1 MMTTHSTIPT
11 LEDVAELARVST
23 ATVSRA
29 INFPDKVA
37 NKTLERVNEAISKLG
52 YSPHFGA
59 RVMAGRQTNTIGAI
73 IPTMENAIFARGLQ
87 AFQDELGEHGFTLLV
102 ASTGY
107 SVEREEEQVR
117 SLVARGADALL
128 LIGHSRDPEI
138 YRFLEAQ
145 NVPIIITWA
154 FDPTS
159 ERPSIGFDNKAAMR
173 EMARQVIEMG
183 HERLALISAE
193 TASNDRALE
202 RHRGVLAAMS
212 DKELP
217 IDNLQYIETIYGVD
231 EGAKAFEQLM
241 QAHVTPTAV
250 FCGNDVL
257 AVGALRKARDLGI
270 DIPGDV
276 SIIGFD
282 DIELA
287 KLVHP
292 PLTTV
297 HVPHREMGRLAALAL
312 MNLLKEGTQPQTIE
326 LEAHAVFRETVAP
339 AQVKTDL

>member
-1 MMTTHSTIPT
+1 MTTQHPIPT
-11 LEDVAELARVST
+11 LEDVAGLAEVST

-29 INFPDKVA
+29 INFPNKVA
-37 NKTLERVNEAISKLG
+37 VKTRERVEAAIAELG
-52 YSPHFGA
+52 YSPNFGA
-59 RVMAGRQTNTIGAI
+59 RVMAARQTKTIGAI

-87 AFQDELGEHGFTLLV
+87 AFQDELWQHGYTMLV

-107 SVEREEEQVR
+107 REDKEEEQIK

-128 LIGHSRDPEI
+128 LIGHSRNADS

-145 NVPIIITWA
+145 NVPAIITWA

-159 ERPSIGFDNKAAMR
+159 KHPSIGFDNKAAMHD
-173 EMARQVIEMG
+173 MATQVIEMG
-183 HERLALISAE
+183 HKQLALISAE
-193 TASNDRALE
+193 TISNDRALE
-202 RHRGVLAAMS
+202 RHRGVLAAMQ
-212 DKELP
+212 DAGLP
-217 IDNLQYIETIYGVD
+217 SENLNFIETTYSID
-231 EGAKAFEQLM
+231 EGAAGFAQLM
-241 QAHVTPTAV
+241 DAPIRPTAV

-257 AVGALRKARDLGI
+257 AAGALRKARELGI
-270 DIPGDV
+270 EVPNDI

-287 KLVHP
+287 HVVHP

-312 MNLLKEGTQPQTIE
+312 VNLLQEGKQLETIN
-326 LEAHAVFRETVAP
+326 LKAHPIFRGTLAP
-339 AQVKTDL
+339 V

>member
-1 MMTTHSTIPT
+1 MTAQNPIPT
-11 LEDVAELARVST
+11 LEDVANLAGVST

-37 NKTLERVNEAISKLG
+37 LKTREKVNEAVSKLG
-52 YSPHFGA
+52 YSPNFGA
-59 RVMAGRQTNTIGAI
+59 RVMAARQTKTIGAI

-87 AFQDELGEHGFTLLV
+87 AFQDELRQHGYTMLV

-107 SVEREEEQVR
+107 HAETEEEQIR

-128 LIGHSRDPEI
+128 LIGHSRNPEI

-145 NVPIIITWA
+145 NVPVLVTWA
-154 FDPTS
+154 FDPMS
-159 ERPSIGFDNKAAMR
+159 DRPSIGFDNKGAMR
-173 EMARQVIEMG
+173 AMASKVIEMG
-183 HERLALISAE
+183 HRQLAMISAQ
-193 TASNDRALE
+193 TASNDRALD
-202 RHRGVLAAMS
+202 RQNGVIAAMQDKGLPVS
-212 DKELP
+212 DLHYVETK
-217 IDNLQYIETIYGVD
+217 YGIE
-231 EGAKAFEQLM
+231 EGARAFAQLM
-241 QAHVTPTAV
+241 AASPKPTAV

-257 AVGALRKARDLGI
+257 AVGAIRKAREMGI
-270 DIPGDV
+270 DVPRDV

-287 KLVHP
+287 QVVHP

-312 MNLLKEGTQPQTIE
+312 VKHLQHGAPLEKIE
-326 LEAHAVFRETVAP
+326 LQVRAVYRDTLAAV
-339 AQVKTDL
+339 

>member
-1 MMTTHSTIPT
+1 MIPT
-11 LEDVAELARVST
+11 LEDVAKLAKVST

-37 NKTLERVNEAISKLG
+37 NKTRERINAAISELG

-87 AFQDELGEHGFTLLV
+87 AFEDELGQHGFTMLV

-107 SVEREEEQVR
+107 SVEKEEEQVR

-145 NVPIIITWA
+145 NIPVVITWA

-159 ERPSIGFDNKAAMR
+159 ERPSIGFNNKAAMR
-173 EMARQVIEMG
+173 EMAKQVIEMG

-202 RHRGVLAAMS
+202 RHRGILAAMS
-212 DKELP
+212 DKGLP
-217 IDNLQYIETIYGVD
+217 IESLNYLETTYGVE
-231 EGAKAFEQLM
+231 EGATAFEQLM
-241 QAHVTPTAV
+241 QTDTTPTAV

-257 AVGALRKARDLGI
+257 AVGALRKARELGI
-270 DIPGDV
+270 NVPGDV

-287 KLVHP
+287 QLVHP
-292 PLTTV
+292 ALTTV

-312 MNLLKEGTQPQTIE
+312 MNLLREGIQPKAIE
-326 LEAHAVFRETVAP
+326 LEAHAIFRETLASGATAHNLQP
-339 AQVKTDL
+339 S

>member
-1 MMTTHSTIPT
+1 MIPT
-11 LEDVAELARVST
+11 LEDVAKLARVST

-37 NKTLERVNEAISKLG
+37 NKTRERVDEAISKLG

-59 RVMAGRQTNTIGAI
+59 RVMAGHQTNTIGAI

-87 AFQDELGEHGFTLLV
+87 AFEDELGQHGFTMLV

-107 SVEREEEQVR
+107 SVEKEEQQVR

-128 LIGHSRDPEI
+128 LIGHSRAPEI

-145 NVPIIITWA
+145 NIRVIITWA
-154 FDPTS
+154 FAPTS
-159 ERPSIGFDNKAAMR
+159 ERPSIGFNNKAAMR
-173 EMARQVIEMG
+173 EMAIQVIEMG
-183 HERLALISAE
+183 HEQLALISAE
-193 TASNDRALE
+193 TASNDRAME
-202 RHRGVLAAMS
+202 RLRGVVAAMS
-212 DKELP
+212 DKGLP
-217 IDNLQYIETIYGVD
+217 IENLNYIETIYGVE

-241 QAHVTPTAV
+241 QVHETPTAV

-257 AVGALRKARDLGI
+257 AVGALRKARELGI
-270 DIPGDV
+270 DIQGDV

-287 KLVHP
+287 QLVRP

-312 MNLLKEGTQPQTIE
+312 MSLLKEGTQPKTIE
-326 LEAHAVFRETVAP
+326 LEAYGVFRETLAS
-339 AQVKTDL
+339 AQTKIDL